1 MGADHG
7 QGAYSVLKLVIV
19 IIGYFDKDMTDSPGD
34 DSENGSSAL
43 AEDLF
48 LVKEGAV
55 PSRST
60 PPLPPPPPPQH
71 MLPMAA
77 RSEEA
82 AACHK

>member
-7 QGAYSVLKLVIV
+7 QGAYSVLKLVRV
-19 IIGYFDKDMTDSPGD
+19 MIGYFDKDMTDSPGD
-34 DSENGSSAL
+34 DSENGNSAL

-48 LVKEGAV
+48 LVEEGAV
-55 PSRST
+55 PSRSM